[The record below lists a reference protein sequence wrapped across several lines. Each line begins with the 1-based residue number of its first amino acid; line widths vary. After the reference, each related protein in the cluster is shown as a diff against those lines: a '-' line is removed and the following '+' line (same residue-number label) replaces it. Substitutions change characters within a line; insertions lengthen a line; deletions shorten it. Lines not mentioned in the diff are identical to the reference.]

1 MTTKQAGIMKKL
13 RTLAD
18 IRKDP
23 RVQWVSDERGS
34 DEGIWV
40 YLTNDYFNE
49 FLDSGKI
56 HEEKVSECLEQMNR
70 DVRERTPL
78 DNF

>member
-1 MTTKQAGIMKKL
+1 MKKL
-13 RTLAD
+13 RTLTD

-23 RVQWVSDERGS
+23 RVKEVSDERGS
-34 DEGIWV
+34 GEGIWV
-40 YLTNDYFNE
+40 YLTNEYFND

-56 HEEKVSECLEQMNR
+56 HEETVSECLEQMNR
-70 DVRERTPL
+70 DVRKRTPL